1 MISIHCIYSMSFFF
15 LFAQIYL
22 YWLKNFLMIP
32 SARHSQLFILVKT
45 KKHKQDLVSS
55 AVDRWGDFPVILF
68 PFWARVILNVPA
80 VKFSFLCIWGHC
92 LSYSSV
98 WCATWINLYALTGSK
113 RTWLSR
119 LNLYQYIFA
128 PIRVSFFSRI
138 IFHVWNYL
146 CDFLMVLFICF
157 FSSFSFSSSFFFFLA
172 MLLYI
177 YYLIFFLFFFF
188 FFFVYFLATKGEC
201 FSSDCF

>member
-1 MISIHCIYSMSFFF
+1 MQLIDEVIFQSSYF
-15 LFAQIYL
+15 
-22 YWLKNFLMIP
+22 P
-32 SARHSQLFILVKT
+32 SEQ
-45 KKHKQDLVSS
+45 
-55 AVDRWGDFPVILF
+55 
-68 PFWARVILNVPA
+68 VILNVPA

-157 FSSFSFSSSFFFFLA
+157 FSSFSFSS
-172 MLLYI
+172 
-177 YYLIFFLFFFF
+177 FFFF
-188 FFFVYFLATKGEC
+188 FGNAIIHILLNIFSFFFSFSFLSTFWLLKVSA
-201 FSSDCF
+201 FLVIVSSEVLGYLGGYQLIRYQL